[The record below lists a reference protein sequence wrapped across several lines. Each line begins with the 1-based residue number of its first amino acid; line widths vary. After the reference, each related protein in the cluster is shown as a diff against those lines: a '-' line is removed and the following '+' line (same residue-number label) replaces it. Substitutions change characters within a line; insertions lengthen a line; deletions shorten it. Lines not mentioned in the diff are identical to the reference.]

1 MRPNL
6 NTITFNQKL
15 ISFLSGQTTPAISR
29 YMSEKEIPFIAE
41 SPNSRKRYSFED
53 TRNVIKHFAADQLI
67 VKEKVQVF
75 FNFKGGTGKTSLC
88 HQVAVHLTLLGFK
101 VLAIDCDPQAHL
113 SSTFGFNEYSDD
125 LTLYDVLINGVDIS
139 SIIKPVYPGL
149 DVIPSNLSMTT
160 VEIPFSQKANREK
173 LLSKFLQPLKSS
185 YDFILLDTN
194 PTISNLNQS
203 ITYSSDRL
211 NIVCETQPYSLKG
224 LNMLVKEIQDFSRE
238 MEHSINYCIIPNKY
252 ESKTVTSQEA
262 LGTLRHEYKEVVL
275 ESLVRKC
282 EDINISAQKKLPIH
296 AFAAPKSIAMEDI
309 KDLTNELVIKSTT
322 KKDINNESTQKT
334 SLKLETKRN
343 INESR

>member
-1 MRPNL
+1 MRANL
-6 NTITFNQKL
+6 STITFNQKL
-15 ISFLSGQTTPAISR
+15 ISFVSGQATPAISR
-29 YMSEKEIPFIAE
+29 YMNDKEIPFISE
-41 SPNSRKRYSFED
+41 SNNSRKRYSFEN
-53 TRNVIKHFAADQLI
+53 TRNVIKHFVADQLK

-125 LTLYDVLINGVDIS
+125 MTLYDVLINGVDIV
-139 SIIKPVYPGL
+139 SIIKSVYPGL

-160 VEIPFSQKANREK
+160 VEIPFSQKSNREK
-173 LLSKFLQPLKSS
+173 LLSKFLQPLKNT

-203 ITYSSDRL
+203 ITYASDRL

-224 LNMLVKEIQDFSRE
+224 LSMLIREIQDFSKE
-238 MEHSINYCIIPNKY
+238 MEHTINYCIIPNKY

-262 LGTLRHEYKEVVL
+262 LGTLRHEYKEAVL

-296 AFAAPKSIAMEDI
+296 AFVASKSIALEDI
-309 KDLTNELVIKSTT
+309 RDLANELVLKSTVR
-322 KKDINNESTQKT
+322 KDVNNELFTKT
-334 SLKLETKRN
+334 AIKV
-343 INESR
+343 

>member
-1 MRPNL
+1 MRTNL
-6 NTITFNQKL
+6 DTITFNQKL
-15 ISFLSGQTTPAISR
+15 ISVVSGQATPAISR
-29 YMSEKEIPFIAE
+29 YMGDKGIPFISE
-41 SPNSRKRYSFED
+41 SNNSRKRYSFEN
-53 TRNVIKHFAADQLI
+53 TRKVIKHFVADQLR

-101 VLAIDCDPQAHL
+101 VLAVDCDPQAHL

-125 LTLYDVLINGVDIS
+125 MTLYDVLINGVDIM

-173 LLSKFLQPLKSS
+173 LLSKFLQPLKNT

-203 ITYSSDRL
+203 ITYASDRL

-224 LNMLVKEIQDFSRE
+224 LSMLIREIQDFSKE
-238 MEHSINYCIIPNKY
+238 MEHTINYCIIPNKY

-262 LGTLRHEYKEVVL
+262 LGTLRHEYKEAVL

-296 AFAAPKSIAMEDI
+296 AFVASKSIALEDI
-309 KDLTNELVIKSTT
+309 RDLTNELVLKSTIR
-322 KKDINNESTQKT
+322 KDANNELFPKPAI
-334 SLKLETKRN
+334 K
-343 INESR
+343 I